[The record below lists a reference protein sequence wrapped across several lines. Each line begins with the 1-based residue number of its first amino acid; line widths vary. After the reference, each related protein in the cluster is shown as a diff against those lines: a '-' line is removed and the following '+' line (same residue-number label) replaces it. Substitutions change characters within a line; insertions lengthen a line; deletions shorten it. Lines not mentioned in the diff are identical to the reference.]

1 MHRILFDELTIVIN
15 GRNSLAPC
23 RIYQDRHNFTAFFC
37 SLLLSV
43 DWLKHTQRQR
53 RLVACRLVGL
63 LSSRNTFH
71 VRRALLALVIEFVG
85 CAKYP
90 IHKEFALFKWNPYQF
105 TLSNGWYGIGW
116 DTGRGTKENAKREES
131 FQFLWIAS
139 MREIGC
145 VWVWWAIVF
154 LSSISAIM
162 DACHER
168 ENVIQDRVPMVN
180 DIQLAQSALEPPPSH
195 LWQCILKIPL

>member
-23 RIYQDRHNFTAFFC
+23 RIHQDRHNFTAFFC

-90 IHKEFALFKWNPYQF
+90 IHKEFALFKWNSYQF
-105 TLSNGWYGIGW
+105 TLSNGWYGMDETQDGALK
-116 DTGRGTKENAKREES
+116 RMRNAKKVFNSYELHRCERLGVCECDERLC
-131 FQFLWIAS
+131 FFLAY
-139 MREIGC
+139 
-145 VWVWWAIVF
+145 
-154 LSSISAIM
+154 
-162 DACHER
+162 
-168 ENVIQDRVPMVN
+168 Q
-180 DIQLAQSALEPPPSH
+180 PSWMH
-195 LWQCILKIPL
+195 VTSGRM